1 MFFTESII
9 TKFINSKSTDKSK
22 SVSSLIDEG
31 EIITLSRL
39 TDLLYASRYYT
50 RFSALNQSKEDFLKD
65 QKNQFIKHFSKI
77 VCGDAIGLGY
87 GQDTMRGVIRQKSN
101 DFDIAIIF
109 KKKVDIIFK
118 FQELPED
125 YEDEGEFNDSQ
136 TTVFSNLTQMSQMS
150 QLSQLDKEEYIPPQE
165 RFDEIKPD
173 PEYLPPPGKRRR
185 AEEQDYNFF
194 KDKMVD
200 AVSFI
205 VVEKGECKTYPEA
218 YSINLI
224 CAKPGGWGQIMMA
237 LYLYTIANNKTIK
250 DKKGIL
256 ELANAYLNPAGVCM
270 YSKFGFVYDSSLF
283 GEYCFPDFNNLPM
296 IINNINSQKTIDI
309 LLGIDSYP
317 KPFICSISDKPLQ
330 IFVGACMNLERFI
343 KFNEQTYIDDV
354 MLLADGTEIYYKKI
368 FDVIPRRELFNF
380 IKDVELKKITNI
392 PPNYQQLYKDAII
405 FPKRLRMGG
414 RITRK
419 RGIKQKNKN
428 KYFTKR
434 KKTNK
439 IRRSN
444 KRRR

>member
-1 MFFTESII
+1 M
-9 TKFINSKSTDKSK
+9 
-22 SVSSLIDEG
+22 
-31 EIITLSRL
+31 
-39 TDLLYASRYYT
+39 
-50 RFSALNQSKEDFLKD
+50 
-65 QKNQFIKHFSKI
+65 
-77 VCGDAIGLGY
+77 
-87 GQDTMRGVIRQKSN
+87 
-101 DFDIAIIF
+101 F
-109 KKKVDIIFK
+109 KKKVDLVFN

-136 TTVFSNLTQMSQMS
+136 TTVFSNLSQMSQM
-150 QLSQLDKEEYIPPQE
+150 SQLDKEEYIPLEE

-173 PEYLPPPGKRRR
+173 PDYVPPPGKRRR

-205 VVEKGECKTYPEA
+205 VVERGECLTYPEA

-224 CAKPGGWGQIMMA
+224 CARPGGWGQIMMA
-237 LYLYTIANNKTIK
+237 LYLYTIANNKLVK

-283 GEYCFPDFNNLPM
+283 GEYCFPDLNNLPM
-296 IINNINSQKTIDI
+296 IINDINSQKTIDI
-309 LLGIDSYP
+309 LLGTDSYP

-380 IKDVELKKITNI
+380 IKDVELKKITTI
-392 PPNYQQLYKDAII
+392 PSIYEQLYKDSII

-414 RITRK
+414 KTKKHNKK
-419 RGIKQKNKN
+419 RRTNKKRTN
-428 KYFTKR
+428 KR
-434 KKTNK
+434 KTNK
-439 IRRSN
+439 RRIY
-444 KRRR
+444 KR